1 MGGGGGSGQTATSS
15 ARSAAAAGTG
25 SSSVGINSRDVVW
38 IAVAF
43 AGAIALIGLLWIA
56 TKD

>member
-1 MGGGGGSGQTATSS
+1 MGGGSGQTATSS
-15 ARSAAAAGTG
+15 ARSAASAGNG

-43 AGAIALIGLLWIA
+43 AGAIALIGLIWVA